1 MASYCHYTDQ
11 RIKKIPWKIYTNL
24 PDPNNKDQVKSYES
38 KPTNQFGE
46 WRLEEVLLDFKPDC
60 VFSIRDMWMDC
71 HIAQSPLK
79 PYFNW
84 SWMAPCDSYPQA
96 HEWIDMMINDI
107 DHTFTYSDWAQKI
120 LKKEGGGLINL
131 CGTAPAGANKEHF
144 FPIPNK
150 AELRKHYQLKPDVLI
165 VGTVM
170 RNQKR
175 KLFPDLFQAFKQYLD
190 KCKANNNK
198 ALWEKSFLLAH
209 TSHPDIGWD
218 IPRIAQEHGIV
229 DKLLFTYACRENKC
243 GYVFISFFQDSKAVC
258 PKCGQPSAGLPHV
271 QTNIEPK
278 VLGQIYN
285 CMDIYVQYSMCVSKD
300 TDVFTDQGWKQI
312 QDIKLGDN
320 VLTHK
325 NRFRPVIKTFVN
337 PNKGNVKKLKV
348 WCNEEELLITDNHPI
363 WSISKKYST
372 FNKDKSIRE
381 QCGDALRKNM
391 GLPEPDFVSVANLSA
406 GDLIG
411 FPIDQTIKDI
421 NQIDLAIFASEKD
434 EIKDTTIK
442 VFHGDEY
449 PRYIEIDNE
458 FCEFMGL
465 FAADGHWQKS
475 GKICIT
481 CNSSEK
487 INFELAK
494 EQMSRLSNHVSYRKY
509 PDRNAIDICIYS
521 VLHSRFFENNFK
533 KREHKQL
540 PQWVDKLSL
549 DKQKRILYG
558 LCLGDGCYSNDIHNS
573 NPRNITSYST
583 ISKKLTE
590 QIKILLQRNKIYY
603 NCRLINK
610 NKYNKTDNYNRK
622 PQYRFEICGNI
633 QNNEFVTKRS
643 NSRSLY
649 HNDILFLQIKS
660 IEKSDYVDQVFNIE
674 VKDDNSYTVKLGN
687 IHNCEG
693 LGIPQVEAAACGVPV
708 MSVDYSAM
716 ETVVRKLKG
725 YPIKVQRLFREAE
738 THAYRAYP
746 DNTDFVDK
754 LYNFFSLPE
763 SMRKKKGF
771 DAHLMA
777 NKYFNWDDTAKTWDK
792 HFEKIEYA
800 DWDLPPR
807 LHQPPQSYPTIQ
819 DNEHFVT
826 WCIEN
831 ILGDPS
837 KLYTY
842 FALKLIRNLN
852 YGVEQKGYGGIYFN
866 DQSLLGIKQE
876 WGPFDR
882 KKLIKMLLDIVENRN
897 YWEKRRC
904 GIIKE
909 PIPPFIQVANQ

>member
-1 MASYCHYTDQ
+1 MSRKKRILWIGEASFLSTGYSVYCKEVLSRLYATDKFEIAEMASYCHYTDQ

-24 PDPNNKDQVKSYES
+24 PDPNNKDQVRSYES

-84 SWMAPCDSYPQA
+84 SWMSPCDSYPQA

-107 DHTFTYSDWAQKI
+107 DHTFTYSDWAQGI

-150 AELRKHYQLKPDVLI
+150 VELRKHYQLKPDVLI

-243 GYVFISFFQDSKAVC
+243 GYVFISFFQDSKTVC
-258 PKCGQPSAGLPHV
+258 PKCGKPSAGLPHV

-285 CMDIYVQYSMCVSKD
+285 CMDIYVQYSIAEG
-300 TDVFTDQGWKQI
+300 QG
-312 QDIKLGDN
+312 L
-320 VLTHK
+320 
-325 NRFRPVIKTFVN
+325 
-337 PNKGNVKKLKV
+337 
-348 WCNEEELLITDNHPI
+348 
-363 WSISKKYST
+363 
-372 FNKDKSIRE
+372 
-381 QCGDALRKNM
+381 
-391 GLPEPDFVSVANLSA
+391 
-406 GDLIG
+406 
-411 FPIDQTIKDI
+411 
-421 NQIDLAIFASEKD
+421 
-434 EIKDTTIK
+434 
-442 VFHGDEY
+442 
-449 PRYIEIDNE
+449 
-458 FCEFMGL
+458 
-465 FAADGHWQKS
+465 
-475 GKICIT
+475 
-481 CNSSEK
+481 
-487 INFELAK
+487 
-494 EQMSRLSNHVSYRKY
+494 
-509 PDRNAIDICIYS
+509 
-521 VLHSRFFENNFK
+521 
-533 KREHKQL
+533 
-540 PQWVDKLSL
+540 
-549 DKQKRILYG
+549 
-558 LCLGDGCYSNDIHNS
+558 
-573 NPRNITSYST
+573 
-583 ISKKLTE
+583 
-590 QIKILLQRNKIYY
+590 
-603 NCRLINK
+603 
-610 NKYNKTDNYNRK
+610 
-622 PQYRFEICGNI
+622 
-633 QNNEFVTKRS
+633 
-643 NSRSLY
+643 
-649 HNDILFLQIKS
+649 
-660 IEKSDYVDQVFNIE
+660 
-674 VKDDNSYTVKLGN
+674 
-687 IHNCEG
+687 
-693 LGIPQVEAAACGVPV
+693 PQVEAAACGVPV
-708 MSVDYSAM
+708 MAVDYSAM

-777 NKYFNWDDTAKTWDK
+777 NKYFNWDDTAKIWEN

-800 DWDLPPR
+800 DWNLPPR

-819 DNEHFVT
+819 NNEHFVT

-831 ILGDPS
+831 ILGDAS

-852 YGVEQKGYGGIYFN
+852 YGVEPKGFGGIYFN

-897 YWEKRRC
+897 HWEQRRC
-904 GIIKE
+904 GMIKE
-909 PIPPFIQVANQ
+909 PTPPFIQVANQ